1 MEAGAISERE
11 WISLSGAYTAEESD
25 FMANLLNNYCIPN
38 ELNSDLTLEI
48 PSSYWASS
56 NEPSYYSSDASDSS
70 NIYALSQPNNNLP
83 YTFNESN
90 PLWMPNNG
98 ASSLSLDF
106 SVEDV
111 GNADCLDDNG
121 SNIRKTRQ
129 CSRLQQ
135 SPADSVVNGKSSQP
149 KRRADGV
156 MVEEAMRDDKVGPV
170 SVENASRKR
179 PQSLLDVEKTKR
191 SGRARKTSKIA
202 SGSCNEE
209 DQIVSPNGQCTS
221 SFSSEDDCNEAQE
234 INGGITSSSTS
245 NGKPRAS
252 RGSATDPQSLY
263 ARKRR
268 ERINER
274 LRILQSLVPNGTK
287 VDISTML
294 EEAVQYVKFLQ
305 LQIKLLS
312 SDDLWMYAPIAYN
325 GMDIGLNLKLMK
337 QDNASQ

>member
-1 MEAGAISERE
+1 MFHFFNEMKSTLFLLSHYYKLALQICNPIFLKHQSTKQKFKKVSLFSFLQIMEAGAISERE

-135 SPADSVVNGKSSQP
+135 SPADSVVNGKSSQQ

-179 PQSLLDVEKTKR
+179 PQSLLDVRIYNLRFSFALKTVCFF
-191 SGRARKTSKIA
+191 SFFFFDS
-202 SGSCNEE
+202 NN
-209 DQIVSPNGQCTS
+209 IV
-221 SFSSEDDCNEAQE
+221 
-234 INGGITSSSTS
+234 
-245 NGKPRAS
+245 
-252 RGSATDPQSLY
+252 
-263 ARKRR
+263 
-268 ERINER
+268 
-274 LRILQSLVPNGTK
+274 V
-287 VDISTML
+287 M
-294 EEAVQYVKFLQ
+294 
-305 LQIKLLS
+305 
-312 SDDLWMYAPIAYN
+312 
-325 GMDIGLNLKLMK
+325 
-337 QDNASQ
+337 